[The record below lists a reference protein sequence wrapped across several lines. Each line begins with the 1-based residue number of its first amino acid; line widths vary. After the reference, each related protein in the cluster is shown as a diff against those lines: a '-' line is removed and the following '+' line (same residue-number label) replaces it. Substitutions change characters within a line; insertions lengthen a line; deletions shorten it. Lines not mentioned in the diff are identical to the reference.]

1 MGKRE
6 RIELKLAKGE
16 YIVNNLEYVHQ
27 ESKDFSSSA
36 SLILT
41 NYRLIHKIENVEA
54 KKDKVSLDEVLVK
67 NIDSLDYGV
76 TEGKLPLS
84 PVVIVLCCLFIVG
97 AVPLGILVNRLYGI
111 GLAAL
116 GLIILLIAIFL
127 RKKTSAFYIDVYSY
141 NEIFDH
147 LTLKGIDLDAKK
159 QKKKR
164 KKTKKVKVE
173 KTKEQKTEVAINIG
187 QIKLFVDELGAHI
200 CELKEG
206 GKE

>member
-1 MGKRE
+1 MGIKE
-6 RIELKLAKGE
+6 RVEIKLAKGE
-16 YIVNNLEYVHQ
+16 YVIKNLEYVNQ
-27 ESKDFSSSA
+27 GSKDSSSSA

-41 NYRLIHKIENVEA
+41 NYRLIHKISNVEA

-84 PVVIVLCCLFIVG
+84 PVVIVICCLLIVG
-97 AVPLGILVNRLYGI
+97 AIPLGIFLNKLYGI
-111 GLAAL
+111 GLAAV
-116 GLIILLIAIFL
+116 GLLILLICIFL

-159 QKKKR
+159 QNKKR

-173 KTKEQKTEVAINIG
+173 KVKENKTEVAINIG
-187 QIKLFVDELGAHI
+187 QIKLFVDELGANI
-200 CELKEG
+200 CDLKEG
-206 GKE
+206 A

>member
-1 MGKRE
+1 MGIKE
-6 RIELKLAKGE
+6 RVEIKLAKGE
-16 YIVNNLEYVHQ
+16 YVIKNLEYVNQ
-27 ESKDFSSSA
+27 GSKDSSSSA

-41 NYRLIHKIENVEA
+41 NYRLIHKISNVEA

-84 PVVIVLCCLFIVG
+84 PVVIVICCLLIVG
-97 AVPLGILVNRLYGI
+97 AIPLGIFLNKLYGI
-111 GLAAL
+111 GLAAI
-116 GLIILLIAIFL
+116 GLLILLICIFL

-159 QKKKR
+159 QNKKR

-173 KTKEQKTEVAINIG
+173 KVKENKTEVAINIG
-187 QIKLFVDELGAHI
+187 QIKLFVDELGANI
-200 CELKEG
+200 CDLKEG
-206 GKE
+206 A

>member
-1 MGKRE
+1 MGIKE
-6 RIELKLAKGE
+6 RVDIKLAKGE
-16 YIVNNLEYVHQ
+16 YVIKNLEYVNQ
-27 ESKDFSSSA
+27 GSKDSSSSA

-41 NYRLIHKIENVEA
+41 NYRLIHKISNVEA

-84 PVVIVLCCLFIVG
+84 PVVIVLCCIFIIG
-97 AVPLGILVNRLYGI
+97 AVPLGIFLNKLYGI
-111 GLAAL
+111 GLAVL
-116 GLIILLIAIFL
+116 GLLILLICILL

-159 QKKKR
+159 QNKKR

-173 KTKEQKTEVAINIG
+173 KVKENKTEVAINIG
-187 QIKLFVDELGAHI
+187 QIKLFVDELGANI
-200 CELKEG
+200 CDLKEG
-206 GKE
+206 A

>member
-1 MGKRE
+1 MGIKE
-6 RIELKLAKGE
+6 RVEIKLAKGE
-16 YIVNNLEYVHQ
+16 YVIKNLEYVNQ
-27 ESKDFSSSA
+27 GSKDSSSSA

-41 NYRLIHKIENVEA
+41 NYRLIHKISNVEA

-84 PVVIVLCCLFIVG
+84 PFVIVLCCLFIVG
-97 AVPLGILVNRLYGI
+97 AVPLGIFLNKLYGI

-116 GLIILLIAIFL
+116 GLLILLICIFL

-159 QKKKR
+159 QNKKR

-173 KTKEQKTEVAINIG
+173 KVKENKTEVAINID
-187 QIKLFVDELGAHI
+187 QIKVFVDELGANI
-200 CELKEG
+200 CDLKEG
-206 GKE
+206 A

>member
-1 MGKRE
+1 MGIKE
-6 RIELKLAKGE
+6 RVEIKLAKGE
-16 YIVNNLEYVHQ
+16 YVIKNLEYVNQ
-27 ESKDFSSSA
+27 GSKDSSSSA

-41 NYRLIHKIENVEA
+41 NYRLIHKISNVEA

-84 PVVIVLCCLFIVG
+84 PVVIVICCLLIVG
-97 AVPLGILVNRLYGI
+97 AVPLGIFLNKLYGI
-111 GLAAL
+111 GLAAV
-116 GLIILLIAIFL
+116 GLLILLICIFL

-159 QKKKR
+159 QNKKR

-173 KTKEQKTEVAINIG
+173 KVKENKTEVAINIG
-187 QIKLFVDELGAHI
+187 QIKLFVDELGANI
-200 CELKEG
+200 CDLKEG
-206 GKE
+206 A

>member
-1 MGKRE
+1 MGIKDRVE
-6 RIELKLAKGE
+6 IKLAKGE
-16 YIVNNLEYVHQ
+16 YVIKNLEYVNQ
-27 ESKDFSSSA
+27 GSKDSSSSA

-41 NYRLIHKIENVEA
+41 NYRLIHKITNVEA

-84 PVVIVLCCLFIVG
+84 PVVIVLCCIFIIG
-97 AVPLGILVNRLYGI
+97 AVPLGIFLNKLYGI
-111 GLAAL
+111 GLAVL
-116 GLIILLIAIFL
+116 GLLILLICILL

-147 LTLKGIDLDAKK
+147 LSLKGIDLDAKK

-173 KTKEQKTEVAINIG
+173 KVKEQKTEVAINID
-187 QIKLFVDELGAHI
+187 QIKVFVDELGAHI
-200 CELKEG
+200 CDLKEG
-206 GKE
+206 A

>member
-1 MGKRE
+1 MGKKE
-6 RIELKLAKGE
+6 RVEIKLAKGE
-16 YIVNNLEYVHQ
+16 YVIKNLEYVNQ
-27 ESKDFSSSA
+27 GSKDSSSSA

-41 NYRLIHKIENVEA
+41 NYRLIHKITNVEA

-84 PVVIVLCCLFIVG
+84 PVVIVLCCIFIIG
-97 AVPLGILVNRLYGI
+97 AVPLGIFLNKLYGI
-111 GLAAL
+111 GLAVL
-116 GLIILLIAIFL
+116 GLLILLICILL

-159 QKKKR
+159 QNKKR

-173 KTKEQKTEVAINIG
+173 KVKENKTEVAINIG
-187 QIKLFVDELGAHI
+187 QIKLFVDELGANI
-200 CELKEG
+200 CDLKEG
-206 GKE
+206 A

>member
-1 MGKRE
+1 MGIKDRVD
-6 RIELKLAKGE
+6 IKLAKGE
-16 YIVNNLEYVHQ
+16 YVIKNLEYVNQ
-27 ESKDFSSSA
+27 GSKDSSSSA

-41 NYRLIHKIENVEA
+41 NYRLIHKITNVEA

-84 PVVIVLCCLFIVG
+84 PFVIVLCCLFIVG
-97 AVPLGILVNRLYGI
+97 AVPLGIFLNKLYGI
-111 GLAAL
+111 GLAVL
-116 GLIILLIAIFL
+116 GLLILLICILL

-159 QKKKR
+159 QNKKR

-173 KTKEQKTEVAINIG
+173 KVKENKTEVAINIG
-187 QIKLFVDELGAHI
+187 QIKLFVDELGANI
-200 CELKEG
+200 CDLKEG
-206 GKE
+206 A

>member
-1 MGKRE
+1 MGKKE
-6 RIELKLAKGE
+6 RVEIKLAKGE
-16 YIVNNLEYVHQ
+16 YVIKNLEYVNQ
-27 ESKDFSSSA
+27 GSKDSSSSA

-41 NYRLIHKIENVEA
+41 NYRLIHKITNVEA

-84 PVVIVLCCLFIVG
+84 PFVIVLCCIFIIG
-97 AVPLGILVNRLYGI
+97 AVPLGIFLNKLYGI
-111 GLAAL
+111 GLAVL
-116 GLIILLIAIFL
+116 GLLILLICILL

-159 QKKKR
+159 QNKKR

-173 KTKEQKTEVAINIG
+173 KVKENKTEVAINIG
-187 QIKLFVDELGAHI
+187 QIKLFVDELGANI
-200 CELKEG
+200 CDLKEG
-206 GKE
+206 A

>member
-1 MGKRE
+1 MGIKDRVD
-6 RIELKLAKGE
+6 IKLAKGE
-16 YIVNNLEYVHQ
+16 YVIKNLEYVNQ
-27 ESKDFSSSA
+27 GSKDSSSSA

-41 NYRLIHKIENVEA
+41 NYRLIHKITNVEA

-84 PVVIVLCCLFIVG
+84 PFVIVLCCIFIIG
-97 AVPLGILVNRLYGI
+97 AVPLGIFLNKLYGI
-111 GLAAL
+111 GLAVL
-116 GLIILLIAIFL
+116 GLLILLICILL

-173 KTKEQKTEVAINIG
+173 KVKENKTEVAINIG
-187 QIKLFVDELGAHI
+187 QIKLFVDELGANI
-200 CELKEG
+200 CDLKEG
-206 GKE
+206 A

>member
-1 MGKRE
+1 MGIKE
-6 RIELKLAKGE
+6 RVEIKLAKGE
-16 YIVNNLEYVHQ
+16 YVIKNLEYVNQ
-27 ESKDFSSSA
+27 GSKDSSSSA

-41 NYRLIHKIENVEA
+41 NYRLIHKITNVEA

-84 PVVIVLCCLFIVG
+84 PVVIVICCLLIVG
-97 AVPLGILVNRLYGI
+97 AIPLGIFLNKLYGI

-116 GLIILLIAIFL
+116 GLLILLICIFL

-200 CELKEG
+200 CDLKEG
-206 GKE
+206 A